1 MINQLYN
8 LNMIPDKVPVIV
20 KVSQYDQYSRT
31 IIFDLY
37 DGSIEYEIPSGSTI
51 TVRGTK
57 PDKTGF
63 EYPCTFDSN
72 RVQFD
77 IEPQQTIL
85 SGNVPCELRIT
96 SNDMIVGTCNFIIN
110 VEETPLDEGTIISD
124 TELPLIEEASQAAVI
139 AKGAA
144 AQALDSANRAEEV
157 LSSAVKSVNGETPD
171 TNGNVDVVALPDG
184 GTQGQVLTKQ
194 SSTDGDASWENPL
207 INYEITGTTPNAT
220 PINADL
226 LQGHNAEYFAT
237 KQELGDLSSLTTTNK
252 TSLVNAINEVNSKSI
267 ELLWTNSSPT
277 DTFGSQ
283 SINLNLSK
291 YKMLLI
297 KFRLSTTL
305 DAYATTITNV
315 ELDNTAIDYN
325 KQISCDSIVGNYIC
339 RRLFSQTTTGVNFTS
354 GVQLTSYGSSS
365 TISDT
370 LLIPVKIYGIY

>member
-63 EYPCTFDSN
+63 EYPCTFEGN

-110 VEETPLDEGTIISD
+110 VEETPLDEGTVISD
-124 TELPLIEEASQAAVI
+124 TELPLIEEASQAAVV
-139 AKGAA
+139 AQGAA

-171 TNGNVDVVALPDG
+171 TNGNVDVVALPNG

-194 SSTDGDASWENPL
+194 SSTDGDASWENTMNLVNNALDNNIPIL
-207 INYEITGTTPNAT
+207 NSSGQVIDSGVQITEINNKKVLVITTSS
-220 PINADL
+220 I
-226 LQGHNAEYFAT
+226 
-237 KQELGDLSSLTTTNK
+237 SSLPQTITNSNI
-252 TSLVNAINEVNSKSI
+252 TSNMVVVNSVLSNPSAQTSNI
-267 ELLWTNSSPT
+267 TVNTSN
-277 DTFGSQ
+277 GS
-283 SINLNLSK
+283 LTLSGS
-291 YKMLLI
+291 
-297 KFRLSTTL
+297 LSGS
-305 DAYATTITNV
+305 TTIT
-315 ELDNTAIDYN
+315 LY
-325 KQISCDSIVGNYIC
+325 
-339 RRLFSQTTTGVNFTS
+339 
-354 GVQLTSYGSSS
+354 
-365 TISDT
+365 
-370 LLIPVKIYGIY
+370 LLEER